1 MNPTT
6 IHGIVYYL
14 LSHQMR
20 IKQEL
25 TDYTNQYDALKKDPN
40 NSLFLDDINDQ
51 YNKMIKSHLF
61 GIQNCSIALINLP
74 KKKKISTKLYKI
86 SINYLT

>member
-25 TDYTNQYDALKKDPN
+25 TDYTNQYDALRKDPN

-51 YNKMIKSHLF
+51 YNKMIKSHL
-61 GIQNCSIALINLP
+61 
-74 KKKKISTKLYKI
+74 
-86 SINYLT
+86 